1 MAAENKNK
9 RKVIKRRKKSIHVNT
24 YRGFPGGSVV
34 KRPPANAGDTG
45 SIPGSEGS
53 LEKEMAT
60 HSSILAWRIPW
71 TEEPGGLQSMGS
83 QKESDM
89 TQQLNN
95 TYTYTHTHQR
105 EIEREN
111 QRDCC

>member
-9 RKVIKRRKKSIHVNT
+9 RKVIKRRKKGTHVNT

-60 HSSILAWRIPW
+60 HSMDRGAWWVTVHGVTKRVRHDSATKQHIHIH
-71 TEEPGGLQSMGS
+71 
-83 QKESDM
+83 
-89 TQQLNN
+89 
-95 TYTYTHTHQR
+95 THTPER
-105 EIEREN
+105 KRERESK
-111 QRDCC
+111 RLLLIGTRT